1 MKQNKIISGLDVV
14 KFIMAIMIVDSH
26 VKGYL
31 ITPPSARPRTAVWGV
46 S

>member
-31 ITPPSARPRTAVWGV
+31 ITPPARPRTAVWGV

>member
-31 ITPPSARPRTAVWGV
+31 ITPPLFAGLLNTS